1 VLAFDDRRGPIGA
14 QARARLQALSC
25 SRVECSRIKEERMRI
40 WSYVAVLALAL
51 GLASAEPGKA
61 QTVDEIISRGT
72 INIGVL
78 VDLPP
83 YGILNAQQEP
93 DGYDIEVA
101 KLLGK
106 YLGVKVNLV
115 QLTSPNRI
123 PFLVTN
129 KVDLIVATF
138 GVTPERAKQVLFSIP
153 YSAIEN
159 VVFGPK
165 DKPIKSVAD
174 LKGLRVG
181 VPRGTVQDVILTS
194 TLGNDVKMARFDDDP
209 STYQALL
216 TGQVDAIAETGL
228 TGDEFYAKN
237 PGPGIERK
245 FILLQQPNG
254 ITMRKDQWN
263 LHQWVNTFVYFV
275 KNNGELNAIH
285 EKWFHKPLPN
295 LPTF

>member
-1 VLAFDDRRGPIGA
+1 
-14 QARARLQALSC
+14 
-25 SRVECSRIKEERMRI
+25 MRI
-40 WSYVAVLALAL
+40 WTYLGGLAVSLALAF
-51 GLASAEPGKA
+51 GLASAGPAKA

-165 DKPIKSVAD
+165 DQDHQTVAD

-181 VPRGTVQDVILTS
+181 VPRGTVQDVILTRRSATMSRWRVSMTTPPPIRRCSPGRS
-194 TLGNDVKMARFDDDP
+194 TPSPRPASRATNSSPKIPAPASSANSSSCSSRTASPCAR
-209 STYQALL
+209 T
-216 TGQVDAIAETGL
+216 
-228 TGDEFYAKN
+228 
-237 PGPGIERK
+237 
-245 FILLQQPNG
+245 NG
-254 ITMRKDQWN
+254 TCI
-263 LHQWVNTFVYFV
+263 
-275 KNNGELNAIH
+275 NG
-285 EKWFHKPLPN
+285 
-295 LPTF
+295 

>member
-1 VLAFDDRRGPIGA
+1 MTLIRHA
-14 QARARLQALSC
+14 ARLIAGAL
-25 SRVECSRIKEERMRI
+25 
-40 WSYVAVLALAL
+40 LLL
-51 GLASAEPGKA
+51 GAAAHRPAAA
-61 QTVDEIISRGT
+61 QTIDEIVSRGT

-83 YGILNAQQEP
+83 YGLLNDQQQP

-101 KLLGK
+101 KLIGS

-123 PFLVTN
+123 PFLLTN
-129 KVDLIVATF
+129 KVDLLVATF
-138 GVTPERAKQVLFSIP
+138 GITPERSKTVMFSIP

-159 VVFGPK
+159 VVFG
-165 DKPIKSVAD
+165 IKGKAITKLDD

-181 VPRGTVQDVILTS
+181 VPRGSVQDVLLTKS
-194 TLGNDVKMARFDDDP
+194 LGASVKMSRFDDDP

-216 TGQVDAIAETGL
+216 AGQVDAVAETGL
-228 TGDEFYAKN
+228 TGDQFYAQHPEGN
-237 PGPGIERK
+237 VERK

-263 LHQWVNTFVYFV
+263 LRQWVNTFVYFT
-275 KNNGELNAIH
+275 KNDGELNALY
-285 EKWFHKPLPN
+285 EKWFKKPLPN

>member
-1 VLAFDDRRGPIGA
+1 
-14 QARARLQALSC
+14 
-25 SRVECSRIKEERMRI
+25 MRI
-40 WSYVAVLALAL
+40 WTCMVAMALAL
-51 GLASAEPGKA
+51 GLAHAQPAKA
-61 QTVDEIISRGT
+61 QTIDEIISRGS

-93 DGYDIEVA
+93 DGYDVEVA

-129 KVDLIVATF
+129 KIDLIVATF
-138 GVTPERAKQVLFSIP
+138 GITPERAKQVLFSIP

-159 VVFGPK
+159 VVFAPK
-165 DKPIKSVAD
+165 DRKITKIED
-174 LKGLRVG
+174 LKGLKVG
-181 VPRGTVQDVILTS
+181 VPRGTVQDVILTQ
-194 TLGNDVKMARFDDDP
+194 TFGADIKMSRFDDDP

-228 TGDEFYAKN
+228 TGDVFFAQN

-245 FILLQQPNG
+245 FTLLQQPNG

-275 KNNGELNAIH
+275 KNNGELSAIH
-285 EKWFHKPLPN
+285 EKWFHKPLPV

>member
-1 VLAFDDRRGPIGA
+1 M
-14 QARARLQALSC
+14 RLVTCMIA
-25 SRVECSRIKEERMRI
+25 
-40 WSYVAVLALAL
+40 LALAF
-51 GLASAEPGKA
+51 GVARAEPAKA
-61 QTVDEIISRGT
+61 QTVDEIISRGS

-138 GVTPERAKQVLFSIP
+138 GITPERAKQVLFSIP

-159 VVFGPK
+159 VVFAPK
-165 DKPIKSVAD
+165 DRKIAKLED
-174 LKGLRVG
+174 LKGLKVG
-181 VPRGTVQDVILTS
+181 VPRGTVQDVILTQ
-194 TLGNDVKMARFDDDP
+194 TFGPDIKMSRFDDDP
-209 STYQALL
+209 STYQALI

-228 TGDEFYAKN
+228 TGDVFFAQN

-245 FILLQQPNG
+245 FTLLQQPNG
-254 ITMRKDQWN
+254 VTMRKDQWN

-275 KNNGELNAIH
+275 KVNGELNAIH
-285 EKWFHKPLPN
+285 EKWFKKPLPN

>member
-1 VLAFDDRRGPIGA
+1 MGDTTLKLWKLLA
-14 QARARLQALSC
+14 
-25 SRVECSRIKEERMRI
+25 
-40 WSYVAVLALAL
+40 VAALAAGWLL
-51 GLASAEPGKA
+51 GVATARA
-61 QTVDEIISRGT
+61 QTVDEIVSRGT

-83 YGILNAQQEP
+83 YGLLNDQQEP

-106 YLGVKVNLV
+106 YMGVKVNLV

-138 GVTPERAKQVLFSIP
+138 GITPERAKQVLFSIP

-159 VVFGPK
+159 VIFARK
-165 DKPIKSVAD
+165 DKPIASLDD

-181 VPRGTVQDVILTS
+181 VPRGTVQDVLLTQRFGS
-194 TLGNDVKMARFDDDP
+194 AVKMMRFDDDP
-209 STYQALL
+209 NTYQSLIA
-216 TGQVDAIAETGL
+216 GQVDAIAETGM
-228 TGDEFYAKN
+228 TGDQIYAAN
-237 PGPGIERK
+237 PGAGVERK
-245 FILLQQPNG
+245 VMLLRQPNG
-254 ITMRKDQWN
+254 ITMRANQWN
-263 LHQWVNTFVYFV
+263 LHQWVNTFVYFT
-275 KNNGELNAIH
+275 KNDGELDALYQ
-285 EKWFHKPLPN
+285 KWFHQKLPN

>member
-1 VLAFDDRRGPIGA
+1 
-14 QARARLQALSC
+14 
-25 SRVECSRIKEERMRI
+25 MRI
-40 WSYVAVLALAL
+40 WRYVAAVALAL
-51 GLASAEPGKA
+51 GLVSAEPAKA

-174 LKGLRVG
+174 LKGLRVC

-194 TLGNDVKMARFDDDP
+194 ALGNDVKMARFDDDP

-245 FILLQQPNG
+245 FTLLQQPNG

>member
-1 VLAFDDRRGPIGA
+1 MKLWKITAAVAFAAMGWLLGWST
-14 QARARLQALSC
+14 AR
-25 SRVECSRIKEERMRI
+25 
-40 WSYVAVLALAL
+40 
-51 GLASAEPGKA
+51 A

-83 YGILNAQQEP
+83 YGLLNAQQQP
-93 DGYDIEVA
+93 DGYDIDVA
-101 KLLGK
+101 NLLGK

-138 GVTPERAKQVLFSIP
+138 GITPERAKQVLFSIP

-159 VVFGPK
+159 VVFAPK
-165 DKPIKSVAD
+165 DKTITSIQD

-181 VPRGTVQDVILTS
+181 VPRGTVQDVILTQ
-194 TLGNDVKMARFDDDP
+194 TLGSAVKIQRFDDDP
-209 STYQALL
+209 STYQALI

-228 TGDEFYAKN
+228 TGDNIFAAN
-237 PGPGIERK
+237 PGAHIERK
-245 FILLQQPNG
+245 FTLLQQPNG

-263 LHQWVNTFVYFV
+263 LHQWVDTFVYFT
-275 KNNGELNAIH
+275 KNNGELNALY
-285 EKWFHKPLPN
+285 EKWFHQPLPN

>member
-1 VLAFDDRRGPIGA
+1 MLIRSLLA
-14 QARARLQALSC
+14 C
-25 SRVECSRIKEERMRI
+25 
-40 WSYVAVLALAL
+40 LAIAL
-51 GLASAEPGKA
+51 GLAVTQPAKA
-61 QTVDEIISRGT
+61 QTVDEIISRGS

-93 DGYDIEVA
+93 DGFDVDVA

-115 QLTSPNRI
+115 QITAPNRI

-129 KVDLIVATF
+129 KVDIIVATL
-138 GVTPERAKQVLFSIP
+138 GITPERAKQVLFSIP
-153 YSAIEN
+153 YGAIEN
-159 VVFGPK
+159 VVFAAK
-165 DKPIKSVAD
+165 DRKIAKLED
-174 LKGLRVG
+174 LKGLKVG
-181 VPRGTVQDVILTS
+181 VPRGTVQDVILTQTFGADIKLS
-194 TLGNDVKMARFDDDP
+194 RFDDDP

-228 TGDEFYAKN
+228 TGDVFFAQN

-245 FILLQQPNG
+245 FTLLQQPNG

-275 KNNGELNAIH
+275 KNNGELAAIH
-285 EKWFHKPLPN
+285 EKWFHKPLPD

>member
-1 VLAFDDRRGPIGA
+1 MRPFT
-14 QARARLQALSC
+14 RLIAAAAL
-25 SRVECSRIKEERMRI
+25 
-40 WSYVAVLALAL
+40 LL
-51 GLASAEPGKA
+51 GMAAHRPADA
-61 QTVDEIISRGT
+61 QTVDEILSRGT

-83 YGILNAQQEP
+83 YGILNDKQEP
-93 DGYDIEVA
+93 DGYDIDVA
-101 KLLGK
+101 KLLGS

-138 GVTPERAKQVLFSIP
+138 GITPERAKQVMFSIP

-159 VVFGPK
+159 VVFAPK
-165 DKPIKSVAD
+165 GKPITKLED

-181 VPRGTVQDVILTS
+181 VPRGTVQDVIVS
-194 TLGNDVKMARFDDDP
+194 KTLGGSVKVARFDDDP

-228 TGDEFYAKN
+228 TGDLFYAQHPEGN
-237 PGPGIERK
+237 IERK
-245 FILLQQPNG
+245 FTLLQQPNG
-254 ITMRKDQWN
+254 ITMRKDQYN
-263 LHQWVNTFVYFV
+263 LHQWVNTFVYFT
-275 KNNGELNAIH
+275 KNNGELDVLYQ
-285 EKWFHKPLPN
+285 KWFHKPLPN

>member
-1 VLAFDDRRGPIGA
+1 MK
-14 QARARLQALSC
+14 LSKWL
-25 SRVECSRIKEERMRI
+25 VMTTI
-40 WSYVAVLALAL
+40 VLALAAP
-51 GLASAEPGKA
+51 LARARA
-61 QTVDEIISRGT
+61 QTVDEILSRGT

-83 YGILNAQQEP
+83 YGLLNSEQQP
-93 DGYDIEVA
+93 DGYDIDVA

-106 YLGVKVNLV
+106 YMGVKVNLV

-138 GVTPERAKQVLFSIP
+138 GITPERAKQVLFSIP
-153 YSAIEN
+153 YSAIDN

-165 DKPIKSVAD
+165 AAKITSYDD
-174 LKGLRVG
+174 LKGKRVG
-181 VPRGTVQDVILTS
+181 VPRGTVQDVILSNLLGS
-194 TLGNDVKMARFDDDP
+194 TTHMMRFDDDP
-209 STYQALL
+209 STYQALV

-228 TGDEFYAKN
+228 TGDDIIRAN
-237 PGPGIERK
+237 PAAGLERK
-245 FILLQQPNG
+245 FMLLRQPNG

-263 LHQWVNTFVYFV
+263 LHQWVNTFVYYV
-275 KNNGELNAIH
+275 KNNGELSGLYQ
-285 EKWFHKPLPN
+285 KWFHEPLPN

>member
-1 VLAFDDRRGPIGA
+1 MLVA
-14 QARARLQALSC
+14 AL
-25 SRVECSRIKEERMRI
+25 
-40 WSYVAVLALAL
+40 LLL
-51 GLASAEPGKA
+51 GTATLRPAAA

-83 YGILNAQQEP
+83 YGLLNAQQQP
-93 DGYDIEVA
+93 DGYDIDVA
-101 KLLGK
+101 NLLGK

-138 GVTPERAKQVLFSIP
+138 GITPERAKQVLFSIP

-159 VVFGPK
+159 VVFAPK
-165 DKPIKSVAD
+165 DKTITSIQD

-181 VPRGTVQDVILTS
+181 VPRGTVQDVILTQ
-194 TLGNDVKMARFDDDP
+194 TLGSAVKIQRFDDDP
-209 STYQALL
+209 STYQALI

-228 TGDEFYAKN
+228 TGDNIFAAN
-237 PGPGIERK
+237 PGAHIERK
-245 FILLQQPNG
+245 FTLLQQPNG

-263 LHQWVNTFVYFV
+263 LHQWVDTFVYFT
-275 KNNGELNAIH
+275 KNNGELNALY
-285 EKWFHKPLPN
+285 EKWFHQPLPN

>member
-1 VLAFDDRRGPIGA
+1 
-14 QARARLQALSC
+14 
-25 SRVECSRIKEERMRI
+25 MRI
-40 WSYVAVLALAL
+40 WSYVAALALAL
-51 GLASAEPGKA
+51 GLVSAEPAKA

-93 DGYDIEVA
+93 DGYDIDVA
-101 KLLGK
+101 KLLGN

-138 GVTPERAKQVLFSIP
+138 GITPERAKQVMFSIP

-165 DKPIKSVAD
+165 DKPIKRSRIS
-174 LKGLRVG
+174 RVCASAC
-181 VPRGTVQDVILTS
+181 RA
-194 TLGNDVKMARFDDDP
+194 ARCR
-209 STYQALL
+209 T
-216 TGQVDAIAETGL
+216 
-228 TGDEFYAKN
+228 
-237 PGPGIERK
+237 
-245 FILLQQPNG
+245 
-254 ITMRKDQWN
+254 
-263 LHQWVNTFVYFV
+263 
-275 KNNGELNAIH
+275 
-285 EKWFHKPLPN
+285 
-295 LPTF
+295 

>member
-1 VLAFDDRRGPIGA
+1 MKLMKYLAAAFVMLG
-14 QARARLQALSC
+14 
-25 SRVECSRIKEERMRI
+25 
-40 WSYVAVLALAL
+40 VAAGVRPAA
-51 GLASAEPGKA
+51 A
-61 QTVDEIISRGT
+61 QTVDEILSRGS

-83 YGILNAQQEP
+83 YGILNDKQEP
-93 DGYDIEVA
+93 DGYDIDVA

-123 PFLVTN
+123 PFLLTN

-153 YSAIEN
+153 DSAIEN
-159 VVFGPK
+159 VVFAPK
-165 DKPIKSVAD
+165 DKKITSMDD
-174 LKGLRVG
+174 LKGLKVG
-181 VPRGTVQDVILTS
+181 VPRGTVQDVILS
-194 TLGNDVKMARFDDDP
+194 SALGDAVKMSRFDDDP
-209 STYQALL
+209 STYQALI

-228 TGDEFYAKN
+228 TGDTTFAAN
-237 PGPGIERK
+237 PGAGIERK